1 MHRGLEIGLHL
12 APGLSHEDFVAEAIA
27 NLAAFRLQQER
38 HEPLVWQVLRVELPN
53 SHHYRLV
60 LRHPDRL
67 LDLGIAQD
75 LKRLL
80 DSLSDETVEQLRLR
94 FESAKAQGL
103 RPSPLRHLHE
113 EVDYWRDDFWNWL
126 G

>member
-12 APGLSHEDFVAEAIA
+12 SPGLANEDFVAEAIA

-38 HEPLVWQVLRVELPN
+38 GEPLVWQVLRVELSG

-60 LRHPDRL
+60 IRHPDRL
-67 LDLGIAQD
+67 LDLGIGAD
-75 LKRLL
+75 VKRLL
-80 DSLSDETVEQLRLR
+80 DSLSDETVDQLRAR
-94 FESAKAQGL
+94 FELAKSQGL